1 MEIIEKFDIV
11 ISYGIST
18 IHTEIALLGMK
29 MLLLDLNFNFPLGYF
44 VKEGI
49 ECGNIIKCQNFEYM
63 NKQIKQLVDS
73 KLENFSTFEKER
85 KNLIFGFD
93 GLSSKRAADAVQQI
107 LKNRDQL

>member
-1 MEIIEKFDIV
+1 
-11 ISYGIST
+11 
-18 IHTEIALLGMK
+18 
-29 MLLLDLNFNFPLGYF
+29 
-44 VKEGI
+44 
-49 ECGNIIKCQNFEYM
+49 M